1 MNGKFRVQRT
11 SSVVSLLAAITT
23 LGACPMAFAQTEGST
38 SRVDFGLDVSLLRS
52 SGHPS
57 WLEGSAGKLRFDED
71 NDGLQLTRGF
81 LDFESLVTDTVKAHF
96 LMEAYN
102 DEFSTLFD
110 ITEAYLEWRPMPR
123 SANRYR
129 VKLGAFYPRISLEN
143 VGLGWS
149 SPYSINPSA
158 INTWVGEELRSV
170 GAEFTWSRRIQ
181 SLGDAHTFSVNAAI
195 FAGNDPAGGLIA
207 WKGWSIHDRQSRF
220 NDEVPLPPIPRIQP
234 GQWWDE
240 QDPFIT
246 PLLEI
251 DEEPGYYVNAEW
263 RYGNRLLVRAMH
275 YDNLA
280 DPQGLED
287 NQFAWWT
294 YFDHVGVQATLP
306 GDVGLLAQWMDGF
319 TAWGRFRNGVY
330 SVDVTFLSHY
340 VLLTRAFDRHRVT
353 ARYDHFE
360 MAEADTTPLDENS
373 ERGHAW
379 TLSYQYSPS
388 DNVTLVA
395 EWLEIFTER
404 PAWAYFDL
412 EERQTE
418 RQLQLLL
425 RIQFGRRY

>member
-1 MNGKFRVQRT
+1 MDGILHKPRT
-11 SSVVSLLAAITT
+11 TGIATLLLALVVMHMAGPAEAQ
-23 LGACPMAFAQTEGST
+23 LEGATAQLEM
-38 SRVDFGLDVSLLRS
+38 GLDVSILRS
-52 SGHPS
+52 TGHPS
-57 WLEGSAGKLRFDED
+57 WLEGSAGKLRFDPD
-71 NDGLQLTRGF
+71 NDGFKLSRGF
-81 LDFESLVTDTVKAHF
+81 LEYEGLISDTVKAHF
-96 LMEAYN
+96 MLEAY
-102 DEFSTLFD
+102 DDGFSSPIDL
-110 ITEAYLEWRPMPR
+110 TEGYLEWRPVPR

-129 VKLGAFYPRISLEN
+129 IKFGAFYPRISLEN
-143 VGLGWS
+143 TGPGWS
-149 SPYSINPSA
+149 SPYSISPSA

-170 GAEFTWSRRIQ
+170 GMEFSWSRRLK
-181 SLGDAHTFSVNAAI
+181 SLGDAHTFSLNAAV
-195 FAGNDPAGGLIA
+195 FGGNDPAGGLIA

-263 RYGNRLLVRAMH
+263 RYSNRFLLRAMH
-275 YDNLA
+275 YDNRA
-280 DPQGLED
+280 DPQGVED

-294 YFDHVGVQATLP
+294 YFDHVGMQTTLP
-306 GDVGLLAQWMDGF
+306 GGIGLLAQWMDGF

-360 MAEADTTPLDENS
+360 IAEADTTPLDENS
-373 ERGHAW
+373 ERGHGW
-379 TLSYQYSPS
+379 TLSYQYAPS

-395 EWLEIFTER
+395 EWVQVFSER

-412 EERQTE
+412 DERQTE
-418 RQLQLLL
+418 TQLQLAVRLHFGQ
-425 RIQFGRRY
+425 QF